1 MIVRRSVISGVIAG
15 LLLCLVALYPMISIY
30 LFPQVLEMQFPW
42 PAATWL
48 RAVVMLSNGF
58 VGFVAF
64 LTIGGLAAL
73 RVGVTDALSGFKAGG
88 ISGLV
93 VGVVFYIIILS
104 PTTSFTAT
112 MDTWKQMPAIEAEIP
127 QDILTEY
134 LDELTWGMLN
144 ELTICLILSGLIGG
158 VEGALVGWARRHK
171 AVPEPTL
178 LGVLDLPKP
187 RRHWFERCDSEWR
200 AGVLAGIISGVVL
213 GLGLTI
219 GFFADLEST
228 WPRLKDLVAQSG
240 KLSRL
245 VFSKPMVGLLSP
257 FVLLMLIGTGAI
269 AVLLLKD
276 PPQRYWSRFKA
287 VLISGGI
294 AAVPIYLSFTRFIY
308 FNIGVARHFM
318 FDVMH
323 EVPELDPAMIAEIKI
338 AIHEPGVLL
347 PTFFLLP
354 LVIFFLVAFVSFMWM
369 IPQALFYGLLIPV
382 FVRRP
387 ADRAASIVRTMR
399 EEPNTLLPQLY
410 ALFKSDV
417 LAVEVLPHLA
427 FGLADASASRLV
439 AAYHALRKPDLAR
452 QAVPVIRQTVHAQTE
467 WRWRAEVEALYR
479 ILEQGL
485 EAQTLAQI
493 SAIRPPPEDVTS
505 SLPPLLAKSCDGVG
519 HILGELKKIERV
531 DDLNTKIIFLNSA
544 QAALLELRRYLTDR
558 QDDTPQVEYPET
570 GVLHVMLDGWQALI
584 LGATHDLQ
592 GRADLQSTRQIG
604 QIDWAERVRQEISVT
619 NRGLN
624 VAQHVRLR
632 VDDGEGYTVVEGA
645 EQEID
650 ILSPQETR
658 TFEVWLSSDSAQRVR
673 LVWHLTFDDA
683 IDDNRH
689 VEFADVIEFT
699 DVAEAAANARPFQR
713 IFPIPYVTGTP
724 LRSGEM
730 FVGREDVF
738 DFVREN
744 LLGTYQNNVIVLHG
758 QRRTGKTSILY
769 RLQEV
774 MAETHI
780 AVLVDMQGKAA
791 RGTADF
797 LYALSDDIAY
807 ELENHGIAVELPGR
821 EEYEQAPEF
830 AFRSRF
836 LRAVIEKMDAT
847 KNPVEV
853 SDSTAPGS
861 LTGLE
866 RPRNLLLMFDEFEE
880 LQKRV
885 EDGKLEP
892 EIFTFLRNLMQHE
905 PRVDFVF
912 SGTHKLEELGAEYW
926 SILFNIAAYKR
937 ITFLAPEH
945 VQRLIVEPVAPYGLE
960 YDPLALQRIVQVTAG
975 HPYFT
980 QVVCHELVAYHNE
993 TQRNYLTTAC
1003 VDKAL
1008 EQILER
1014 GEAHFKY
1021 IWTGAT
1027 PDEQRVLLA
1036 LTDLLP
1042 DTESTVTPTQV
1053 AAELERKGQALAQDA
1068 LLDALTHLCARD
1080 ILTRAGPQSTLYRFK
1095 IDLIR
1100 RWIAATRPTI
1110 AQLSEASAG

>member
-1 MIVRRSVISGVIAG
+1 MILRRSVISGVIAG
-15 LLLCLVALYPMISIY
+15 LLLCLVALYPVVSVY

-48 RAVVMLSNGF
+48 RAIVMLGNGF
-58 VGFVAF
+58 VGFVVF
-64 LTIGGLAAL
+64 LSIGGLAAL
-73 RVGVTDALSGFKAGG
+73 RAGVTDALSGFKAGG
-88 ISGLV
+88 IGGLV
-93 VGVVFYIIILS
+93 AGIVFYIILLS
-104 PTTSFTAT
+104 PTTSFAAT
-112 MDTWKQMPAIEAEIP
+112 VQMWKQMPSITVEIP
-127 QDILTEY
+127 QDILAGY
-134 LDELTWGMLN
+134 LDQLTWGMLN
-144 ELTICLILSGLIGG
+144 ELTICLILGGLIGG
-158 VEGALVGWARRHK
+158 AEGALVGYVRRKK
-171 AVPEPTL
+171 AVPVPTL
-178 LGVLDLPKP
+178 LGVIDLPKP
-187 RRHWFERCDSEWR
+187 RQRWFERCDSEWH
-200 AGVLAGIISGVVL
+200 AGVLAGIISGMIM
-213 GLGLTI
+213 GLGITI
-219 GFFADLEST
+219 GFVADLEST
-228 WPRLKDLVAQSG
+228 WPRLKDVWAQSG
-240 KLSRL
+240 KFSLLALSR
-245 VFSKPMVGLLSP
+245 PAAGLLSP
-257 FVLLMLIGTGAI
+257 FVLLMLIGAGAI

-276 PPQRYWSRFKA
+276 PPRRYWSRFKA

-294 AAVPIYLSFTRFIY
+294 AAVPIYLVITRFIY
-308 FNIGVARHFM
+308 FNIGVARYFVVEM
-318 FDVMH
+318 VR
-323 EVPELDPAMIAEIKI
+323 EAPELDPGAIAEIQVL
-338 AIHEPGVLL
+338 IHTPGVLL
-347 PTFFLLP
+347 PAFFLLP
-354 LVIFFLVAFVSFMWM
+354 LLIFFLVAALSCMWM

-387 ADRAASIVRTMR
+387 ADRAASIVRNLH
-399 EEPNTLLPQLY
+399 EEPNALLPRLY
-410 ALFKSDV
+410 ALFKGDM

-427 FGLADASASRLV
+427 FGLSDTSASRLV
-439 AAYHALRKPDLAR
+439 AAYHTLRKPDLAR
-452 QAVPVIRQTVHAQTE
+452 QAVPVIRQTVQAQTE
-467 WRWRAEVEALYR
+467 WRWRAEVGALYR

-505 SLPPLLAKSCDGVG
+505 SLPPVLAKSCDGVG

-544 QAALLELRRYLTDR
+544 QAALLELRRYLTDK
-558 QDDTPQVEYPET
+558 QDDAPRVEYPET
-570 GVLHVMLDGWQALI
+570 GVLHAMLDGWQALI

-604 QIDWAERVRQEISVT
+604 QIDWAERVRQVIGVT
-619 NRGLN
+619 NHGLN
-624 VAQHVRLR
+624 VAQRVRLR

-658 TFEVWLSSDSAQRVR
+658 TFEVWLCPDSARRVR
-673 LVWHLTFDDA
+673 LVWRLTFDDA
-683 IDDNRH
+683 IDESRH

-699 DVAEAAANARPFQR
+699 DVAEMEANARPFQR

-774 MAETHI
+774 MVETHI

-807 ELENHGIAVELPGR
+807 ELENHGITVELPGR

-836 LRAVIEKMDAT
+836 LRAAIARMDGYSPPSGFEK
-847 KNPVEV
+847 PQ
-853 SDSTAPGS
+853 
-861 LTGLE
+861 
-866 RPRNLLLMFDEFEE
+866 NLLLMFDEFEE

-885 EDGKLEP
+885 EDGKLDA

-960 YDPLALQRIVQVTAG
+960 YDPLALQRIIQVTAG

-980 QVVCHELVAYHNE
+980 QVVCHELVTYHNE

-1003 VDKAL
+1003 VDRAL

-1027 PDEQRVLLA
+1027 LDEQKALLA

-1042 DTESTVTPTQV
+1042 DAESTVTPAQL

-1080 ILTRAGPQSTLYRFK
+1080 ILTRAGAQSALYRFK

-1110 AQLSEASAG
+1110 IPIGVE